1 MDLIIG
7 KAAGRDFHINA
18 QELVTGRTCIIAQS
32 GAGKSWSIAVL
43 CEQLCQ
49 HQIGFCLIDTEGE
62 YFSLKDKFDITWVGI
77 DEECDEDIEK
87 VNIKAL
93 MSDAV
98 RESKAIIFDVS
109 EVDMYERV
117 TKLAHVLYDVATEER
132 KPYLLIVE
140 EADKFIPQSKDSIK
154 KIEEISRRGRKRG
167 LGMLVA
173 TQRPA
178 IVTKNV
184 LSQCNNQIIGKLSIE
199 NDLKAVGLFF
209 SSKAEVDELTT
220 LQPGDFFVMG
230 GLTRE
235 KTKMR
240 FGKRLT
246 KHRGLTPILGDRT
259 SLDIKADPEEVNAV
273 EGDAKDSEA
282 SEPSGTAPAEKP
294 ASKPKAKPKPK
305 SQPKPRKKPAPAK
318 IPAAREAG
326 DKKAVV
332 CVFGREEILSIAQ
345 KKVKKKVLG
354 FGEEERITEVHQSY
368 RPLVLFEVRYISG
381 KLRRTTKVTR
391 FMVEGMTGSCASVK
405 NGLSLRPCFN
415 DLLGLEEDEVRVATT
430 LPLSGLTLPELEGYT
445 RMDERAVADAVEG
458 LEEKKRVTIKGEVGG
473 SPVYVP
479 LLSHAIPQLGD
490 RQVSV
495 DLKTEPYSAPARQ
508 MAVHEFD
515 IRMILKVLEPTA
527 EITATEVI
535 WYPVYDVTLATLAGE
550 RTVFIDGVTGR
561 EVDGL

>member
-117 TKLAHVLYDVATEER
+117 TKLAHVLYDVATEQR
-132 KPYLLIVE
+132 KPYLLIIE

-240 FGKRLT
+240 FSKRLT

-259 SLDIKADPEEVNAV
+259 SLDIKADPEEDEGST
-273 EGDAKDSEA
+273 EGDAKDLA
-282 SEPSGTAPAEKP
+282 EPESSSTAPAEKP
-294 ASKPKAKPKPK
+294 VSPPKPKPK
-305 SQPKPRKKPAPAK
+305 ANPKPRKSPAPAK
-318 IPAAREAG
+318 TTPVREAG
-326 DKKAVV
+326 EKKAVV
-332 CVFGREEILSIAQ
+332 CVFGREEILAIAQ

-368 RPLVLFEVRYISG
+368 RPLILFEVRYIAG
-381 KLRRTTKVTR
+381 KLRRSTKVTR
-391 FMVEGMTGSCASVK
+391 FMVEGMTGSCAALK

-445 RMDERAVADAVEG
+445 RMDERAVAEAVEG
-458 LEEKKRVTIKGEVGG
+458 LEEKKRITIKGEVGG

-490 RQVSV
+490 RQVTV

-535 WYPVYDVTLATLAGE
+535 WYPVYDVTLATLVGE
-550 RTVFIDGVTGR
+550 RVVAIDGVTGR